1 MSVFQAISAR
11 LQAVS
16 TRQLRRYVAIAAAA
30 LATGVILF
38 AGYYYLD
45 RYTHPQAPSPLE
57 HGISQLEAVVRDKPQ
72 DPAARVALAQL
83 YVEKG
88 RYAEAFDQTK
98 QVLGVTPDDE
108 SALLIHGVAAAALQ
122 RPVEAIASLEKFT
135 SARHSQATAAADM
148 DLETAYYYLG
158 TLYNQHSQP
167 AKAVAVLNAA
177 LAISPT
183 DADALYQAGR
193 AHQALGQSQQAV
205 EVLLRAARLVPDFE
219 EVYGVL
225 ITSYTALNQAD
236 GAAYARGM
244 QAFSR
249 NDLTTA
255 QTQLERATKALPQF
269 APAFVGLGLTY
280 EKLGRQADAWAA
292 FTQASL
298 LDPADFATQQALG
311 RLQAARKTG
320 G

>member
-11 LQAVS
+11 VQALS
-16 TRQLRRYVAIAAAA
+16 TRQLQRYVAIAAAA
-30 LATGVILF
+30 VVTGLVLF
-38 AGYYYLD
+38 AAYYYFD

-88 RYAEAFDQTK
+88 RYSEAYAQTQ
-98 QVLGVTPDDE
+98 QVLAVVPADE
-108 SALLIHGVAAAALQ
+108 SALLINGVAAAALQ
-122 RPVEAIASLEKFT
+122 RTDQAVDSLEKFT
-135 SARHSQATAAADM
+135 AARQGKPAAASDM

-158 TLYNQHSQP
+158 LLYNQQGQA
-167 AKAVAVLNAA
+167 AKAVAVLDAA

-193 AHQALGQSQQAV
+193 AYQSLGQSPAAV
-205 EVLLRAARLVPDFE
+205 EQLQRAARLVPDFE
-219 EVYGVL
+219 EVYSVL
-225 ITSYTALNQAD
+225 ITSYTALNQPD
-236 GAAYARGM
+236 HAAYARGM

-249 NDLTTA
+249 GDLATA
-255 QTQLERATKALPQF
+255 QAHLEQATKAQHQF

-280 EKLGRQADAWAA
+280 EKLGRNAEALAA
-292 FTQASL
+292 FTQAAA
-298 LDPADFATQQALG
+298 LDPDDFATQQALG

>member
-11 LQAVS
+11 LQALS
-16 TRQLRRYVAIAAAA
+16 TRQLQRYVAIAAAA
-30 LATGVILF
+30 VVTGVILF

-45 RYTHPQAPSPLE
+45 RYTHPQAPSPVE
-57 HGISQLEAVVRDKPQ
+57 HGISQLETVVRDNPQ

-88 RYAEAFDQTK
+88 RYGEAFDQTQ
-98 QVLGVTPDDE
+98 QVLTAVPGDE
-108 SALLIHGVAAAALQ
+108 LALLIHGVSAAALQ
-122 RPVEAIASLEKFT
+122 RTDVAIASLEKFVA
-135 SARHSQATAAADM
+135 ARQDKATAAADM

-158 TLYNQHSQP
+158 TLYTQQGQS
-167 AKAVAVLNAA
+167 AKAVTVLEAA

-183 DADALYQAGR
+183 DADALYEAGR

-205 EVLLRAARLVPDFE
+205 DALLHAARLVPDFE

-225 ITSYTALNQAD
+225 ITSYTALNQPD
-236 GAAYARGM
+236 GATYARGM

-249 NDLTTA
+249 EDWSTA
-255 QTQLERATKALPQF
+255 QAQLERATKALPQF

-280 EKLGRQADAWAA
+280 EKLGRTADALAA

-298 LDPADFATQQALG
+298 LDPDDFATQQALG
-311 RLQAARKTG
+311 RLQSARKSG

>member
-1 MSVFQAISAR
+1 V
-11 LQAVS
+11 V
-16 TRQLRRYVAIAAAA
+16 
-30 LATGVILF
+30 TGIILF

-45 RYTHPQAPSPLE
+45 RYTHPQAPSPVE
-57 HGISQLEAVVRDKPQ
+57 HGISQLETVVRDNPQ

-88 RYAEAFDQTK
+88 RYGEAYDQTR
-98 QVLGVTPDDE
+98 QVLVVTPNEE
-108 SALLIHGVAAAALQ
+108 SALLIHGVSAAALQ
-122 RPVEAIASLEKFT
+122 RTDQAIVSLEKFT
-135 SARHSQATAAADM
+135 TTRQGKPTAAADM

-158 TLYNQHSQP
+158 TLYNQQGQS
-167 AKAVAVLNAA
+167 AKALTALEAA

-183 DADALYQAGR
+183 DADALHQAGR
-193 AHQALGQSQQAV
+193 AYQALGQAQQAV
-205 EVLLRAARLVPDFE
+205 DTLLRAARLVPDFE

-225 ITSYTALNQAD
+225 VTSYTALSQPD

-249 NDLTTA
+249 GDLPTA
-255 QTQLERATKALPQF
+255 QSQLERATKALPQF

-280 EKLGRQADAWAA
+280 EKLGRNADALAA
-292 FTQASL
+292 FTHASL
-298 LDPADFATQQALG
+298 LDPNDFATQQALG
-311 RLQAARKTG
+311 RLQSVRKAG